1 MRLYLIWFF
10 VIIGF
15 LSSLE
20 TYAQKSF
27 QKDCNENEMI
37 LLKAGETFI
46 NNCDSTFVLKK
57 ITAARLLGVVMKQD
71 SLTSSLEKQNG
82 ILKDIID
89 KQNNISEKY
98 QKILAI
104 QDSSYNSLRGLQ
116 GGTSGLVQ
124 QSLKNTENALT
135 YAKKLKLTSYLTSG
149 VIGFTAGGL
158 IDNKSKPFG
167 LGGAFLGLALGA
179 ALNYLIQEI
188 L

>member
-82 ILKDIID
+82 ILKDII
-89 KQNNISEKY
+89 
-98 QKILAI
+98 
-104 QDSSYNSLRGLQ
+104 R
-116 GGTSGLVQ
+116 
-124 QSLKNTENALT
+124 
-135 YAKKLKLTSYLTSG
+135 
-149 VIGFTAGGL
+149 
-158 IDNKSKPFG
+158 
-167 LGGAFLGLALGA
+167 
-179 ALNYLIQEI
+179 
-188 L
+188 